1 LASEQNTMKQHR
13 RTSQND
19 DAFYH
24 EQTEPMLPDITALIP
39 RSALPRESWISR
51 LMRAIGAFF
60 SFVVKKIN
68 QCLSLALTVL
78 LLLLFTRFIFHFF
91 SISSSQFA
99 SWMLLLSAPLVAPF
113 NGLLP
118 SLPYAGYSIDVSTLI
133 AIIVYALAVT
143 IARQFLK
150 ILASGPG

>member
-24 EQTEPMLPDITALIP
+24 EQTEPMLPDITAPIP

-68 QCLSLALTVL
+68 QLLALALTVL
-78 LLLLFTRFIFHFF
+78 LLFTRFILHFF

-118 SLPYAGYSIDVSTLI
+118 SLPYAGYSIDISTLI

-150 ILASGPG
+150 ILAAGPG

>member
-1 LASEQNTMKQHR
+1 MKQHR

-19 DAFYH
+19 SAFYH
-24 EQTEPMLPDITALIP
+24 EQTEPMVPDITAPIP
-39 RSALPRESWISR
+39 RSALLRESWISR

-68 QCLSLALTVL
+68 QLLALALTVL
-78 LLLLFTRFIFHFF
+78 LLLLLTRFIFHFF

-118 SLPYAGYSIDVSTLI
+118 SLPYAGYSIDISTLI